1 MNSIVKW
8 LSLASFLTLSLP
20 AISQSVTIVNKD
32 TLICLPDSIARKV
45 IADLEAGDLCKKELA
60 SFTREATGLRDVIEI
75 QKQQIVKKDGA
86 IKGYQEVIAEKELQI
101 GLKEKEIAVLK
112 TDKAANY
119 WKGLLTGLGT
129 GAGLV
134 LVLTLL

>member
-1 MNSIVKW
+1 M
-8 LSLASFLTLSLP
+8 LSLP
-20 AISQSVTIVNKD
+20 ATSQSVTIVNND

-45 IADLEAGDLCKKELA
+45 IADLEEGDLCQRELLSYKK
-60 SFTREATGLRDVIEI
+60 DVESYLTLIGIKEEEI
-75 QKQQIVKKDGA
+75 TNFKTIVTKKDG
-86 IKGYQEVIAEKELQI
+86 IITELNVQLGI
-101 GLKEKEIAVLK
+101 KEKEIAVLK
-112 TDKAANY
+112 TGKAANY

>member
-1 MNSIVKW
+1 MV
-8 LSLASFLTLSLP
+8 SFLTLSLP
-20 AISQSVTIVNKD
+20 ATSQSVTIVNND
-32 TLICLPDSIARKV
+32 TLICLPDSVARKV

-101 GLKEKEIAVLK
+101 SLKEKEIAVLK

>member
-1 MNSIVKW
+1 M
-8 LSLASFLTLSLP
+8 ASFLTLSLP

-60 SFTREATGLRDVIEI
+60 SYTVETKGLREVIEL
-75 QKQQIVKKDGA
+75 QKEQIVKKDGA
-86 IKGYQEVIAEKELQI
+86 IKGYKEVIAEKELQI
-101 GLKEKEIAVLK
+101 GIKEKEIAVLK

>member
-1 MNSIVKW
+1 M
-8 LSLASFLTLSLP
+8 ASFLTLSLP
-20 AISQSVTIVNKD
+20 AISQSVTIVNND

-45 IADLEAGDLCKKELA
+45 IADLEEGDLCQRELLSYKK
-60 SFTREATGLRDVIEI
+60 DVESYLTLVGIKDEEIEKLKLI
-75 QKQQIVKKDGA
+75 AVKKDG
-86 IKGYQEVIAEKELQI
+86 IITELNLQI
-101 GLKEKEIAVLK
+101 SLKEKEIAVLK
-112 TDKAANY
+112 SGKAANY

>member
-1 MNSIVKW
+1 M
-8 LSLASFLTLSLP
+8 ASFLTLSLP

-86 IKGYQEVIAEKELQI
+86 IKGYQEAIAEKELQI
-101 GLKEKEIAVLK
+101 SLKEKEITVLK

>member
-1 MNSIVKW
+1 M
-8 LSLASFLTLSLP
+8 ASFLTLSLP
-20 AISQSVTIVNKD
+20 AISQSVTIVNGD
-32 TLICLPDSIARKV
+32 TLICLPDSVARKV

-101 GLKEKEIAVLK
+101 SLKEKEIAVLK

-134 LVLTLL
+134 LILTLL

>member
-1 MNSIVKW
+1 MVG
-8 LSLASFLTLSLP
+8 FLTLSLP
-20 AISQSVTIVNKD
+20 ATSQSVTIVNND

-45 IADLEAGDLCKKELA
+45 IADLEAGDLCQRELLSYKKDIESYL
-60 SFTREATGLRDVIEI
+60 TLVGIKDEEIEKLKVIA
-75 QKQQIVKKDGA
+75 VKKDG
-86 IKGYQEVIAEKELQI
+86 IITELNLQI

-134 LVLTLL
+134 LILTLL

>member
-1 MNSIVKW
+1 M
-8 LSLASFLTLSLP
+8 ASFLTLSLP

>member
-1 MNSIVKW
+1 M
-8 LSLASFLTLSLP
+8 ASFLTLSLP
-20 AISQSVTIVNKD
+20 AISQSVTIVNGD
-32 TLICLPDSIARKV
+32 TLICLPDSVARKV

-86 IKGYQEVIAEKELQI
+86 IKGYKEVIAEKELQI
-101 GLKEKEIAVLK
+101 GIKEKEIAVLK

-134 LVLTLL
+134 LILALL

>member
-1 MNSIVKW
+1 M
-8 LSLASFLTLSLP
+8 ASFLTLSLP
-20 AISQSVTIVNKD
+20 AISQSVTIVNGD
-32 TLICLPDSIARKV
+32 TLICLPDSVARKV

-101 GLKEKEIAVLK
+101 SLKEKEIAVLK

-134 LVLTLL
+134 LILALL

>member
-1 MNSIVKW
+1 M
-8 LSLASFLTLSLP
+8 LSLP
-20 AISQSVTIVNKD
+20 AISQSVTVVNGD
-32 TLICLPDSIARKV
+32 TLICLPDSITRKV
-45 IADLEAGDLCKKELA
+45 IADLEAGDLCKTQLE
-60 SFTREATGLRDVIEI
+60 SWVREAKGLKEVINI
-75 QKQQIVKKDGA
+75 QKEQIVVKDKT
-86 IKGYQEVIAEKELQI
+86 IKALNETITEKGIQLETR
-101 GLKEKEIAVLK
+101 EKEIAVLK

>member
-1 MNSIVKW
+1 
-8 LSLASFLTLSLP
+8 
-20 AISQSVTIVNKD
+20 
-32 TLICLPDSIARKV
+32 
-45 IADLEAGDLCKKELA
+45 
-60 SFTREATGLRDVIEI
+60 
-75 QKQQIVKKDGA
+75 
-86 IKGYQEVIAEKELQI
+86 VIAEKELQI
-101 GLKEKEIAVLK
+101 SLKEKEIAVLK

>member
-1 MNSIVKW
+1 
-8 LSLASFLTLSLP
+8 LP
-20 AISQSVTIVNKD
+20 AISQSVTIVNGD
-32 TLICLPDSIARKV
+32 TLICLPDSVARKV

-101 GLKEKEIAVLK
+101 SLKEKEIAVLK
-112 TDKAANY
+112 SGKAANY

>member
-1 MNSIVKW
+1 M
-8 LSLASFLTLSLP
+8 ASFLTLSLP
-20 AISQSVTIVNKD
+20 AISQSVTIVNGD
-32 TLICLPDSIARKV
+32 TLICLPDSVARKV

-101 GLKEKEIAVLK
+101 SLKEKEIAVLK
-112 TDKAANY
+112 SGKAANY

>member
-1 MNSIVKW
+1 M
-8 LSLASFLTLSLP
+8 ASFLTLSLP
-20 AISQSVTIVNKD
+20 AISQSVTIVNGD
-32 TLICLPDSIARKV
+32 TLICLPDSVARKV

-101 GLKEKEIAVLK
+101 SLKEKEIAVLK